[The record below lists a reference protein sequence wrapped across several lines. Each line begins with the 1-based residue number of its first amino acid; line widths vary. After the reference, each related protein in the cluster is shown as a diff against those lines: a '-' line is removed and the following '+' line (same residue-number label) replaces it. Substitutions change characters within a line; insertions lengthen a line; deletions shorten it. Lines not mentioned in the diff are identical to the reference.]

1 MWINQGNSAQISD
14 KQCRL
19 EGIKVDPPSKI
30 FTKLANKNTIKPQK
44 DVPYPKS
51 FQNPLKPS
59 PQKFGKNLTD
69 PPPGFSSCVH
79 L

>member
-1 MWINQGNSAQISD
+1 V
-14 KQCRL
+14 
-19 EGIKVDPPSKI
+19 EPPSKI

-59 PQKFGKNLTD
+59 PQKFGKNLKD
-69 PPPGFSSCVH
+69 PPPGFSNRVY